1 MQFEGD
7 LRKRE
12 TAVEPQNYPDIT
24 NRAEKNEPYIGVT
37 NRAEKNEP
45 YIGVTS
51 LGTPVVYKGNNKK
64 YQESKANQN
73 AELTLRAMS
82 RGITGDTSISLNTK
96 TGNIKISAP
105 KAIIKSKTG
114 QRLFNSDTLKALSQ
128 AYK

>member
-12 TAVEPQNYPDIT
+12 TAVEPQNYPDI
-24 NRAEKNEPYIGVT
+24 T